1 MNTLGFV
8 ALALALG
15 GLVTVVL
22 EAVLRNPGSILER
35 AQDAGRFIREP
46 QPAETGVT
54 VAATGRAN
62 PAAPAND
69 GGRAAA

>member
-15 GLVTVVL
+15 GLVAVVL

-46 QPAETGVT
+46 LPAETAVGV
-54 VAATGRAN
+54 ATARIAN
-62 PAAPAND
+62 PAPAND